1 MAPKNQGPEQVA
13 LGRAIDERRI
23 ESSLIISYRRLQL
36 VNPLWR
42 RRGEYVAALPSPD
55 PLIPYPFFPFNTVA
69 RTRRRAA
76 CISRA

>member
-13 LGRAIDERRI
+13 LGQAIDERQI

-42 RRGEYVAALPSPD
+42 RRGEYVAYSP
-55 PLIPYPFFPFNTVA
+55 
-69 RTRRRAA
+69 
-76 CISRA
+76 IS